1 MQFEYS
7 ETSSGSQC
15 PIPLDFALRF
25 DHLADQLAEFCSM
38 RTAFNEAAAS
48 HDADQSIE
56 ANRRLFRRP

>member
-25 DHLADQLAEFCSM
+25 DHLADQLGAELLK
-38 RTAFNEAAAS
+38 
-48 HDADQSIE
+48 
-56 ANRRLFRRP
+56 RLPPPIAYPDSGNSAEDGKQKS